1 MTNANLL
8 LQVAEVFTGSAGK
21 LVPLAET
28 IKGFKM
34 ILDGKLCNLPMVII
48 LNFNIVWV

>member
-1 MTNANLL
+1 MFMV

-21 LVPLAET
+21 LVPLKDS

-34 ILDGKLCNLPMVII
+34 ILDGKLQCM
-48 LNFNIVWV
+48 